1 MSSYFDKLPNLA
13 PLKTKTA
20 AQPGAFDP
28 YAFLSV
34 REEPQAPE
42 ERFKEAR
49 SLLIS
54 EPHTAL
60 KYLESAA
67 NEEHAASLDLLG
79 MLYATG
85 ELLEKNE
92 KRAAELF
99 RKAAVLGESRAK
111 FHLAMALREG
121 FGTQKNLQESFAW
134 LRIAAREKFP
144 EAIFALAEA
153 YDLGIGTEKNPEIAE
168 RFFSE
173 AAFKGEKRAVE
184 RMIRLS
190 SQGPMPNPR
199 LCLRW
204 LFKGAVAKIPYCLL
218 AIARYWLEHRTP
230 AVEKALG
237 LLEEGALIEDIA
249 CLNELSAFWS
259 SGRFAPKDYVSAVVY
274 AHMAAT
280 RSDWRAQRHLEK
292 LRKTAHREELM
303 EAAAIASMP
312 SSEEVVA
319 ALIKRRQKRAA

>member
-1 MSSYFDKLPNLA
+1 MVRIYNTITRRKEDFKPLEEGKVSMYVCGPTVYNYIHIGNARPAIAFDTVRRYLEYKGYEVKYVSNFTDVDDKLIKA
-13 PLKTKTA
+13 
-20 AQPGAFDP
+20 
-28 YAFLSV
+28 S
-34 REEPQAPE
+34 
-42 ERFKEAR
+42 KE
-49 SLLIS
+49 
-54 EPHTAL
+54 
-60 KYLESAA
+60 
-67 NEEHAASLDLLG
+67 
-79 MLYATG
+79 
-85 ELLEKNE
+85 
-92 KRAAELF
+92 
-99 RKAAVLGESRAK
+99 LGE
-111 FHLAMALREG
+111 
-121 FGTQKNLQESFAW
+121 TV
-134 LRIAAREKFP
+134 
-144 EAIFALAEA
+144 
-153 YDLGIGTEKNPEIAE
+153 PEIAE

-204 LFKGAVAKIPYCLL
+204 LFKGAEAKIPYCLL

-230 AVEKALG
+230 GVEKALG
-237 LLEEGALIEDIA
+237 FLEEGALIEDIA

-280 RSDWRAQRHLEK
+280 RSDWRAQRRLEK
-292 LRKTAHREELM
+292 LRKTAQREELM

>member
-1 MSSYFDKLPNLA
+1 
-13 PLKTKTA
+13 
-20 AQPGAFDP
+20 
-28 YAFLSV
+28 
-34 REEPQAPE
+34 
-42 ERFKEAR
+42 
-49 SLLIS
+49 
-54 EPHTAL
+54 
-60 KYLESAA
+60 
-67 NEEHAASLDLLG
+67 
-79 MLYATG
+79 
-85 ELLEKNE
+85 
-92 KRAAELF
+92 
-99 RKAAVLGESRAK
+99 
-111 FHLAMALREG
+111 MALREG

-204 LFKGAVAKIPYCLL
+204 LFKGAEAKIPYCLL

-230 AVEKALG
+230 GVEKALG
-237 LLEEGALIEDIA
+237 FLEEGALIEDIA

-280 RSDWRAQRHLEK
+280 RSDWRAQRRLEK
-292 LRKTAHREELM
+292 LRKTAQREELM